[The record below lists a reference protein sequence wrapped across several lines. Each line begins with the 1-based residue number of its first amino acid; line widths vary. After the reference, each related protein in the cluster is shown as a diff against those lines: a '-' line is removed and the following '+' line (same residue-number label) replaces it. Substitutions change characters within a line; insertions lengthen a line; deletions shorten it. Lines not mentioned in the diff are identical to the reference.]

1 MRTNGSSCSTLQGL
15 RVLVVDD
22 DQDSCW
28 FLQLA
33 LESYGI
39 EAHAASSAR
48 QALKAFVQIQPD
60 ILISDIAMPDEDGYS
75 LIRQV
80 RRLETQQRALTP
92 AIAVTA
98 IAEKTHEVLSHGF
111 QCLLQKPVDV
121 DELVNEMVNL
131 LEQSK
136 LAG

>member
-22 DQDSCW
+22 DEDSCG

-39 EAHAASSAR
+39 EAHAALSAR
-48 QALKAFVQIQPD
+48 QALKAFVQLQPD
-60 ILISDIAMPDEDGYS
+60 VLISDIVMPDEDGYS

-80 RRLETQQRALTP
+80 RRLETQQQTLTP

-98 IAEKTHEVLSHGF
+98 VAVKTHKVLSHGF
-111 QCLLQKPVDV
+111 QCLLQKPLDV

>member
-1 MRTNGSSCSTLQGL
+1 MGKGSSSWLDFIVFALTLPL
-15 RVLVVDD
+15 
-22 DQDSCW
+22 
-28 FLQLA
+28 
-33 LESYGI
+33 
-39 EAHAASSAR
+39 
-48 QALKAFVQIQPD
+48 
-60 ILISDIAMPDEDGYS
+60 S
-75 LIRQV
+75 LPICDLL
-80 RRLETQQRALTP
+80 RLETQQWALTP

-111 QCLLQKPVDV
+111 QCLLQKPLDV